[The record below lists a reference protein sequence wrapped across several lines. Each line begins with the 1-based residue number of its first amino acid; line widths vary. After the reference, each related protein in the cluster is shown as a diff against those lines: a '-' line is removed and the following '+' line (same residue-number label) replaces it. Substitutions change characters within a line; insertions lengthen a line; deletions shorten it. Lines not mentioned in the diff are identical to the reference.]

1 VVPTAAH
8 DGGRDDDDD
17 DLQAN
22 LDYDFARGAELENSL
37 LRLRHQWELKD
48 QKRREEVE
56 RQEEEEGRASVSA
69 SASASVGAK
78 RKRSGADGVK
88 KGQQKQGAHQ
98 IFSCAEATRMLC
110 NKLFDL
116 MKEEQEGFDGMSAN
130 CVEYNIHQWR
140 VQVSD
145 ISPTSTLKADL
156 DKIKARYGY
165 SDLQLELSFIPDM
178 HPFYPVFVKVLR
190 PRFIGVTAE
199 GSLFGILTPS
209 MLRLSAHGALR
220 GALLATWEGARNA
233 CASMRQGS

>member
-69 SASASVGAK
+69 STSASVGAK

-98 IFSCAEATRMLC
+98 IFSCAEATR
-110 NKLFDL
+110 
-116 MKEEQEGFDGMSAN
+116 
-130 CVEYNIHQWR
+130 
-140 VQVSD
+140 VSQ
-145 ISPTSTLKADL
+145 ADVGL
-156 DKIKARYGY
+156 DV
-165 SDLQLELSFIPDM
+165 LT
-178 HPFYPVFVKVLR
+178 HPHHFPAVL
-190 PRFIGVTAE
+190 VS
-199 GSLFGILTPS
+199 SLG
-209 MLRLSAHGALR
+209 
-220 GALLATWEGARNA
+220 
-233 CASMRQGS
+233 